1 MVGTLVY
8 LLDEESE
15 AHNRDDV
22 QRWIDELTDFVNIVK
37 KVGTL
42 VYLLDEESEAHNRD
56 DVQRWIDELTDF
68 VKFGPAAPMS
78 HEVRAWL
85 TGRPS
90 TLDDLESEVK
100 K

>member
-1 MVGTLVY
+1 MATLFKRS
-8 LLDEESE
+8 LGD
-15 AHNRDDV
+15 
-22 QRWIDELTDFVNIVK
+22 ILTM
-37 KVGTL
+37 VGTL

-90 TLDDLESEVK
+90 TLDDLESGVK